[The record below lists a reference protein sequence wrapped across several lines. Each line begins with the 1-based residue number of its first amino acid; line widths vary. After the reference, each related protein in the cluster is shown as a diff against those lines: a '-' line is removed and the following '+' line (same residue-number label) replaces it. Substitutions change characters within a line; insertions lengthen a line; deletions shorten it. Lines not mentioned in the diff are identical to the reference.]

1 MKITPLDI
9 QQQQFKGK
17 LFGGLHPDDVDSFL
31 QNVSR
36 EMEELARDN
45 DELREQI
52 RKATIK
58 EEELILREKE
68 LRETLLSA
76 QRVIEEMKINAQKE
90 AALIVAEAEIKADR
104 LLADGENRLIQLKND
119 IQELQRQ
126 KLQFESSLKSLL
138 DSYYKMLSINEV

>member
-17 LFGGLHPDDVDSFL
+17 LFGGLNPEEVDTFL
-31 QNVSR
+31 QQVSR
-36 EMEELARDN
+36 GMEELARDN
-45 DELREQI
+45 DELREQL

-58 EEELILREKE
+58 EEELTLREKE

-104 LLADGENRLIQLKND
+104 LLADGENRLILLKNE

-138 DSYYKMLSINEV
+138 DSYYKMLSINEL